1 MDAAGY
7 YQETSVMTHDKGRLV
22 VLLYDGAI
30 KYLKQS
36 IFAMDAGNFEQK
48 GELIYKAQNILFEL
62 NNVLDID
69 KGGQI
74 AENLRKLYNFMYQ
87 RLNQAS
93 IQCDR
98 QIIREVIEL
107 LSELNE
113 GWKAVAC

>member
-7 YQETSVMTHDKGRLV
+7 YQETSIMTQDKGRLV

-30 KYLKQS
+30 KYLKRAV
-36 IFAMDAGNFEQK
+36 IAMDSGNFEQK
-48 GELIYKAQNILFEL
+48 GELICKAQNILFEL
-62 NNVLDID
+62 NGVLDID
-69 KGGQI
+69 RGGQI

-98 QIIREVIEL
+98 QIVMEVVEL

-113 GWKAVAC
+113 GWKTIAC